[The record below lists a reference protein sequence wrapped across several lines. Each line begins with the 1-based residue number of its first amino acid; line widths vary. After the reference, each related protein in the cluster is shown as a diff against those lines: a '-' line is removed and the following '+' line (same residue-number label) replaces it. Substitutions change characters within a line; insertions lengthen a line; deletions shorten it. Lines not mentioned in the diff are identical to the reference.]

1 MKRIIPFLLAGL
13 CLLST
18 AAVAAAPNV
27 VIVITDDQGYGNLS
41 AMGHPILKTPHI
53 DALYEKG
60 VRFTDYHVDPTC
72 APTRSALLTGRY
84 SDRVGVWHTVIGR
97 HQLRPREVTLA
108 EVFQESGYAT
118 GIFGK
123 WHLGDL
129 YPFRPQDRGFEERVV
144 HAAGGVG
151 QGPDFWGNDY
161 FDDVYDTNDGLTQ
174 FEGFCTNVF
183 FEESMRFMKK
193 QAREGKPFF
202 AYVSTNAPHGPYWA
216 KDSDHERFK
225 GMKYKGKK
233 LGEATEKYYAM
244 IENIDDNFGK
254 LVSFLKAEGL
264 YEDTILVF
272 TSDNGAVT
280 NGLKVFN
287 GGLKGGKNTNW
298 DGGHQ
303 VPWIMHWPKGG
314 IAGGRDL
321 EPVTAHIDIMPT
333 LIELCGLEKPDV
345 EFDGKSLRPLLENE
359 NADWPS
365 RRIVV
370 ESQRVY
376 DPIKYRNFAVLS
388 DRWRLVGKDKLFDAR
403 GGDRAQEHDVAAK
416 NPEAVQSMLASY
428 EEFWAD
434 VSREHHLVTRPVVG
448 ARDANPAILN
458 SHDWTTVGFWH
469 QNHIREPFKQ
479 KAEPFGTWVMD
490 VSKGGWYQISVR
502 RWAAEA
508 DVAITDA
515 YVGQPV
521 DARSATLEIQGKR
534 LETRIKPRAK
544 EVTFRV
550 KLKKGPAEL
559 KAIFYDAAGEA
570 TISPF
575 YAYVLREDGRDL
587 KGWQTPKGLGLP
599 KAVWPEVPGA
609 DPTVAKN

>member
-1 MKRIIPFLLAGL
+1 MKRLFPCLLAAL
-13 CLLST
+13 CLLSI
-18 AAVAAAPNV
+18 AATAAAPNV

-41 AMGHPILKTPHI
+41 AVGHPILKTPHI
-53 DALYEKG
+53 DALYDRG

-108 EVFQESGYAT
+108 EVFRDNGYAT

-129 YPFRPQDRGFEERVV
+129 YPFRPQDRGFEDRVV

-161 FDDVYDTNDGLTQ
+161 FDDVYDTNDGLKQ
-174 FEGFCTNVF
+174 YQGFCTDVF
-183 FEESMRFMKK
+183 FDESIKFMKE
-193 QAREGKPFF
+193 QASKGKPFF
-202 AYVSTNAPHGPYWA
+202 TYVSTNAPHGPYWA
-216 KDSDHERFK
+216 KDSDHDRFK
-225 GMKYKGKK
+225 GMKHNGKP
-233 LGEATEKYYAM
+233 LGVDTEKYYAM

-254 LVSFLKAEGL
+254 LVKFLKKEGL
-264 YEDTILVF
+264 YENTILVF

-280 NGLKVFN
+280 SGQKVFN

-303 VPWIMHWPKGG
+303 VPWIMQWPAGKVEGG
-314 IAGGRDL
+314 KDL
-321 EPVTAHIDIMPT
+321 DRVTAHIDIMPT
-333 LIELCGLEKPDV
+333 LIDICKLDAPKI
-345 EFDGKSLRPLLENE
+345 EFDGKSLKPLLKNV
-359 NADWPS
+359 NAKWPS

-388 DRWRLVGKDKLFDAR
+388 DKWRLVGKDKLFDAR
-403 GGDRAQEHDVAAK
+403 GGDRGQENDVASK
-416 NPEAVQSMLASY
+416 NPEAMQSMLDSY

-434 VSREHHLVTRPVVG
+434 VSREHHLVTSPEVG
-448 ARDANPAILN
+448 ADASNPAVLN

-469 QNHIREPFKQ
+469 QNHIRDPFKQ
-479 KAEPFGTWVMD
+479 KAEPFGSWVMD
-490 VSKGGWYQISVR
+490 VTKSGWYQISVR

-508 DVAITDA
+508 DVAITEA
-515 YVGQPV
+515 YVGQAV
-521 DARSATLEIQGKR
+521 EAATASLEIQGKT
-534 LETRIKPRAK
+534 LKAKVAPGAK

-559 KAIFYDAAGEA
+559 KATFYNSQKEA
-570 TISPF
+570 TVSPF

-587 KGWQTPKGLGLP
+587 DGWQTREGLGLP
-599 KAVWPEVPGA
+599 QAAWPEVPGR
-609 DPTVAKN
+609 DPSVN